1 MRPWILGAASAA
13 AVFFVFPSDI
23 PLSQRWSAAA
33 TLPSRT
39 LRTDSVIH
47 VAVLAAPD
55 TSFPES
61 DAVLRVEDPFGLPP
75 VPVSSNP
82 AAIGPIQPLP
92 PRPWMAT
99 GRVGQRAAVLTAT
112 DGRILVVSDG
122 SRVDSA
128 AVVSIGSDG
137 VVLEDRGGRFVLRI
151 P

>member
-13 AVFFVFPSDI
+13 AVVFFFPSDI
-23 PLSQRWSAAA
+23 PLSQKWSTA
-33 TLPSRT
+33 SNEVGHV
-39 LRTDSVIH
+39 RTDSVLP
-47 VAVLAAPD
+47 AAASTAPD

-61 DAVLRVEDPFGLPP
+61 APESRVADPFGLPP
-75 VPVSSNP
+75 VPVSTNP
-82 AAIGPIQPLP
+82 VSIGPAQPLP

-128 AVVSIGSDG
+128 VVVSIGSDG